1 MILGVFAMDLYVH
14 VEGGEAVDIV
24 NVEGGDTVAVLLSAD
39 DELLWLEDTDVPLAA
54 AATFAEVGLVD
65 RAHVHRGRRRR
76 IATTVRFNGQSK
88 EREFPPGT
96 TVERVFRWAVGDH
109 GFDLPHD
116 QRATHT
122 LGVTGTDVEAD
133 RDAHVG
139 SLATSGAV
147 SFDLAPKAR
156 YAG

>member
-1 MILGVFAMDLYVH
+1 MDLYLH
-14 VEGGEAVDIV
+14 IENGEAVDIV
-24 NVEGGDTVAVLLSAD
+24 TVDGANKVDVLLAES
-39 DELLWLEDTDVPLAA
+39 DELLWLEDTDEPLDP
-54 AATFAEVGLVD
+54 AATLVEVGLVD

-76 IATTVRFNGQSK
+76 IATTVRFNGAVK

-96 TVERVFRWAVGDH
+96 TVERVFRWAVGNN

-139 SLATSGAV
+139 SLATGGVV